1 MSDALIRYWSATS
14 PEEGA
19 DSPVFYIAVYS
30 IITTIGLVVSTVRWF
45 VLYNGSIHASTVL
58 YKRLLETV
66 LFANIRFH
74 DTVSRGR
81 LLNRFGKDFEGTW
94 AKIFPKM
101 TNKLKS
107 FPIGIDSSL
116 SDNFGRSIIYGLSAV
131 TTLVTV
137 SAVGG
142 PPFILAAVIL
152 GLIYWNGTPTSFKLE

>member
-1 MSDALIRYWSATS
+1 
-14 PEEGA
+14 
-19 DSPVFYIAVYS
+19 
-30 IITTIGLVVSTVRWF
+30 
-45 VLYNGSIHASTVL
+45 
-58 YKRLLETV
+58 
-66 LFANIRFH
+66 
-74 DTVSRGR
+74 
-81 LLNRFGKDFEGTW
+81 
-94 AKIFPKM
+94 M

-107 FPIGIDSSL
+107 FPIGIVSSL